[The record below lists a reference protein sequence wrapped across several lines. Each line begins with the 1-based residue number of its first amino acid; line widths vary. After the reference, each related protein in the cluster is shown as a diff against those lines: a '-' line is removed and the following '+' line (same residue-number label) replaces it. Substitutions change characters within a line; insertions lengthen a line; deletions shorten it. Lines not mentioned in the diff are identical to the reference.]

1 MTITI
6 SKEWIASLAPDAA
19 SLKAGISLANVL
31 KWQNLSKHSK
41 GIWGDCQGSGK
52 TPYQVRIALTDF
64 KIHCTCPSRK
74 RPCKHALGLLTLF
87 SQDVNLFNEQSELP
101 EILLPK
107 TITPKTEEAAAKA
120 TVKDDAKKLAA
131 QRKRQAEREK
141 KIADGLEAL
150 DVWLND
156 LARQGLSRLRPRF
169 YQDIAARLV
178 DAQAGGLAN
187 LLRGL
192 AEISLQE
199 EGYETHLLQAL
210 SQVFL
215 LSQAYRCQDKL
226 SPALREELRRRVGW
240 NVSKETLLHQPAIE
254 DNWLLLSKKYQE
266 LDFVTSE
273 QLWFIGEK
281 TARMLLIWNF
291 LADGATPSTLQIS
304 QRIAA
309 TAHFYP
315 SPWPLRAIFAEK
327 REGQSE
333 SVTYHL
339 LSDEAKPFPAIP
351 ENQGYSDWQKLLD
364 DFSLALA
371 DNPFLDKFPAVIHK
385 ASIQMHP
392 EDKTKFFLCDQ
403 QQQALPLA
411 NNPMVLW
418 RFLAVSR
425 GQPVTA
431 FVLLGNGD
439 AFLQSLFTPAQ
450 AFSPESSF
458 LEI

>member
-6 SKEWIASLAPDAA
+6 SKEWIASLAPDTA
-19 SLKAGISLANVL
+19 SLKAGIGLAKPLNW
-31 KWQNLSKHSK
+31 KNLSKHPE
-41 GIWGDCQGSGK
+41 GIWGDCQGSAK
-52 TPYQVRIALTDF
+52 TPYQVQIALTDF

-107 TITPKTEEAAAKA
+107 TITPKTEEAAEKV
-120 TVKDDAKKLAA
+120 TEKDDAKKLAA

-141 KIADGLEAL
+141 KIADGLAAL
-150 DVWLND
+150 DLWIND
-156 LARQGLSRLRPRF
+156 LARQGLSRLPPRF
-169 YQDIAARLV
+169 YHEIAARMV

-192 AEISLQE
+192 AAVPLQS
-199 EGYETHLLQAL
+199 EGYEARLLQAL

-215 LSQAYRCQDKL
+215 LSQAYRCQEKL
-226 SPALREELRRRVGW
+226 SPALQAEVRRRVGW
-240 NVSKETLLHQPAIE
+240 NVNKEELLSAGGVE
-254 DNWLLLSKKYQE
+254 DHWLLLGKNYEAQ
-266 LDFVTSE
+266 DFVTSE
-273 QLWFIGEK
+273 QLWFIGKK
-281 TARMLLIWNF
+281 TAQMLLIWNF
-291 LADGATPSTLQIS
+291 LAAGATPSALQIG

-327 REGQSE
+327 SEGQSE
-333 SVTYHL
+333 DVTYPL
-339 LSDEAKPFPAIP
+339 LSDAKPFLTIP

-385 ASIQMHP
+385 VSIQML
-392 EDKTKFFLCDQ
+392 KNNTTQFFLCDQ
-403 QQQALPLA
+403 SSQALPLTNRQA
-411 NNPMVLW
+411 MLW
-418 RFLAVSR
+418 RFLAVAR

-431 FVLLGNGD
+431 FVFVSNGEV
-439 AFLQSLFTPAQ
+439 FLQSLFTSAQ
-450 AFSPESSF
+450 AFSPESSLSEF
-458 LEI
+458 